1 MLTDEIRNE
10 LFRLKDDDFREFHS
24 RLIPTVAKETIIGVR
39 TPDLRSYAK
48 ELFKAGDVSRFT
60 NNLPHKYYDENQL
73 HVYLLNEIKDFD
85 ECIKEVERFLPYID
99 NWAACDQLR
108 PKVFV
113 KNKVYLLPYINKWLA
128 SDKVYTIR
136 FAIELLMIHFLDEE
150 FNIKYVEQVASVHSD
165 EYYID
170 MMIAWY
176 FATALAKQY
185 DAVIPFIENRRLTP
199 PVHKKAIQKAVES
212 YRITPEQKKYLRSLR

>member
-10 LFRLKDDDFREFHS
+10 LFHLKDDSFREFHS
-24 RLIPTVAKETIIGVR
+24 RLIPTVAKDTIIGIR
-39 TPDLRSYAK
+39 TPDLRNYAK
-48 ELFKAGDVSRFT
+48 ELFKAGDVSYFT
-60 NNLPHKYYDENQL
+60 NDLPHKYYDENQL
-73 HVYLLNEIKDFD
+73 HVYLINEIKDFD
-85 ECIKEVERFLPYID
+85 KCINEVERFLPYID

-128 SDKVYTIR
+128 SDKVYTVR
-136 FAIELLMIHFLDEE
+136 FAIELLMIHFLDEA
-150 FNIKYVEQVASVHSD
+150 FDIKYVEQVASVHSD

-199 PVHKKAIQKAVES
+199 QVHKKAIQKAVES
-212 YRITPEQKKYLRSLR
+212 YRITSEQKKYLRSLR

>member
-10 LFRLKDDDFREFHS
+10 LFHLKDDSFREFHS
-24 RLIPTVAKETIIGVR
+24 RLIPTVAKDTIIGIR
-39 TPDLRSYAK
+39 TPDLRNYAK
-48 ELFKAGDVSRFT
+48 ELFKAGDVSCFT
-60 NNLPHKYYDENQL
+60 NDLPHKYYDENQL
-73 HVYLLNEIKDFD
+73 HVYLINEIKDFD
-85 ECIKEVERFLPYID
+85 KCIKEVERFLPYID

-128 SDKVYTIR
+128 SDKVYTVR
-136 FAIELLMIHFLDEE
+136 FAIELLMIHFLDEA
-150 FNIKYVEQVASVHSD
+150 FDIKYVEQVASVHSD

-199 PVHKKAIQKAVES
+199 QVHKKAIQKAVES
-212 YRITPEQKKYLRSLR
+212 YRITSEQKKYLRSLR

>member
-10 LFRLKDDDFREFHS
+10 LFCLKDDGFQDFHS
-24 RLIPTVAKETIIGVR
+24 RLIPTVAKDTIIGIR
-39 TPDLRSYAK
+39 TPDLRNYAK
-48 ELFKAGDVSRFT
+48 ELFKAGDVSCFT
-60 NNLPHKYYDENQL
+60 NDLPHKYYDENQL
-73 HVYLLNEIKDFD
+73 HVYLINEIKDFD
-85 ECIKEVERFLPYID
+85 KCIKEVERFLPYID

-128 SDKVYTIR
+128 SDKVYTVR

-150 FNIKYVEQVASVHSD
+150 FDIKYVEQVASVHSD

-199 PVHKKAIQKAVES
+199 QVHKKAIQKAVES
-212 YRITPEQKKYLRSLR
+212 YRITSEQKKYLRSLR

>member
-10 LFRLKDDDFREFHS
+10 LFHLKDDSFREFHS
-24 RLIPTVAKETIIGVR
+24 RLIPTVAKDTIIGIR
-39 TPDLRSYAK
+39 TPDLRNYAK
-48 ELFKAGDVSRFT
+48 ELFKAGDVSCFT
-60 NNLPHKYYDENQL
+60 NDLPHKYYDENQL
-73 HVYLLNEIKDFD
+73 HVYLINEIKDFD
-85 ECIKEVERFLPYID
+85 KCIKEVERFLPYID

-128 SDKVYTIR
+128 SDKVYTVR

-150 FNIKYVEQVASVHSD
+150 FDIKYVEQVASVHSD

-170 MMIAWY
+170 MMISWY

-199 PVHKKAIQKAVES
+199 QVHKKAIQKAVES
-212 YRITPEQKKYLRSLR
+212 YRITSEQKKYLRSLR

>member
-10 LFRLKDDDFREFHS
+10 LFHLKDDSFREFHS
-24 RLIPTVAKETIIGVR
+24 RLIPTVAKDTIIGIR
-39 TPDLRSYAK
+39 TPDLRNYAK
-48 ELFKAGDVSRFT
+48 ELFKAGDVSYFT
-60 NNLPHKYYDENQL
+60 NDLPHKYYDENQL
-73 HVYLLNEIKDFD
+73 HVYLINEIKDFD
-85 ECIKEVERFLPYID
+85 KCIKEVERFLPYID

-128 SDKVYTIR
+128 SDKVYTVR

-150 FNIKYVEQVASVHSD
+150 FDIKYVEQVASVHSD

-199 PVHKKAIQKAVES
+199 QVHKKAIQKAVES
-212 YRITPEQKKYLRSLR
+212 YRITSEQKKYLRSLR

>member
-10 LFRLKDDDFREFHS
+10 LFCLKDDSFREFHS
-24 RLIPTVAKETIIGVR
+24 RLIPTVAKDTIIGIR
-39 TPDLRSYAK
+39 TPDLRNYAK
-48 ELFKAGDVSRFT
+48 ELFKAGDVSCFT
-60 NNLPHKYYDENQL
+60 NDLPHKYYDENQL
-73 HVYLLNEIKDFD
+73 HVYLINEIKDFD
-85 ECIKEVERFLPYID
+85 KCIKEVEQFLPYID

-128 SDKVYTIR
+128 SDKVYTVR
-136 FAIELLMIHFLDEE
+136 FAIELLMIHFLDEA
-150 FNIKYVEQVASVHSD
+150 FDIKYVEQVASVHSD

-199 PVHKKAIQKAVES
+199 QVHKKAIQKAVES
-212 YRITPEQKKYLRSLR
+212 YRITSEQKKYLRSLR

>member
-10 LFRLKDDDFREFHS
+10 LFCLKDDSFREFHS
-24 RLIPTVAKETIIGVR
+24 RLIPTVAKDTIIGIR
-39 TPDLRSYAK
+39 TPDLRNYAK
-48 ELFKAGDVSRFT
+48 ELFKAGDVSCFT
-60 NNLPHKYYDENQL
+60 NDLPHKYYDENQL
-73 HVYLLNEIKDFD
+73 HVYLINEIKDFD
-85 ECIKEVERFLPYID
+85 KCIKEVERFLPYID

-128 SDKVYTIR
+128 SDKVYTVR
-136 FAIELLMIHFLDEE
+136 FAIELLMIHFLDEA
-150 FNIKYVEQVASVHSD
+150 FDIKYVEQVASVHSD

-199 PVHKKAIQKAVES
+199 QVHKKAIQKAVES
-212 YRITPEQKKYLRSLR
+212 YRITSEQKKYLRSLR

>member
-10 LFRLKDDDFREFHS
+10 LFCLKDDGFRDFHS
-24 RLIPTVAKETIIGVR
+24 RLIPTVAKDTIIGIR
-39 TPDLRSYAK
+39 TPDLRNYAK
-48 ELFKAGDVSRFT
+48 ELFKAGDVSCFT
-60 NNLPHKYYDENQL
+60 NDLPHKYYDENQL
-73 HVYLLNEIKDFD
+73 HVYLINEIKDFD
-85 ECIKEVERFLPYID
+85 KCINEVERFLPYID

-128 SDKVYTIR
+128 SDKVYTVR
-136 FAIELLMIHFLDEE
+136 FAIELLMIHFLDEA
-150 FNIKYVEQVASVHSD
+150 FDIKYVEQVASVHSD

-199 PVHKKAIQKAVES
+199 QVHKKAIQKAVES
-212 YRITPEQKKYLRSLR
+212 YRITSEQKKYLRSLR